1 MKKFTSYSWVS
12 SDDALD
18 ELLDKWEKC
27 AVTSIAV
34 DFEGEFNLHIYGEH
48 LCLVQIFDEKEFY
61 LVDPFAVSAD
71 ALKRLFE
78 NPKLEKL
85 WFACSSDAN
94 LLWKKYAIRLTN
106 VYDLAVE
113 QEILGLSGNL
123 AALEAMFNLN
133 NSEDTNK
140 KKNQKS
146 NWLIRPLPDEQIE
159 YALSD
164 VAYLFEIKKELNR
177 MSVESHKTKDVA
189 NAMKNAV
196 NIKTEYAPGYTK
208 LPGYKRMKKEQKI
221 RVKHLFLAREKLA
234 QDLNKPPFQILDKH
248 VVADLSAK
256 TQITEEML
264 CKMINNKNS
273 ALKRKLICLLLEAQ
287 KTAVKEIE
295 SGNEK

>member
-12 SDDALD
+12 SDEALS
-18 ELLDKWEKC
+18 ELLDKWEES
-27 AVTSIAV
+27 AVKSIAV

-48 LCLVQIFDEKEFY
+48 LCLVQIFDGKEFY
-61 LVDPFAVSAD
+61 LIDPFSVSAKV
-71 ALKRLFE
+71 LKRLFE
-78 NPKLEKL
+78 KPELEKI

-94 LLWKKYAIRLTN
+94 LLWKKYSIRLTN

-133 NSEDTNK
+133 DSEDTNK

-146 NWLIRPLPDEQIE
+146 NWLIRPLPEVQIE

-177 MSVESHKTKDVA
+177 MSAESRKTKDVA

-196 NIKTEYAPGYTK
+196 NIKTEYVPGYTK
-208 LPGYKRMKKEQKI
+208 LPGYKRMRKEQKI
-221 RVKHLFLAREKLA
+221 KAKHFFLARENLA
-234 QDLNKPPFQILDKH
+234 RDLNKPPFQILDKNI
-248 VVADLSAK
+248 VADLSLK
-256 TQITEEML
+256 PLVTEEML
-264 CKMINNKNS
+264 CGIINNKNAS
-273 ALKRKLICLLLEAQ
+273 LKRRLICLLLEAQ
-287 KTAVKEIE
+287 EAAIKEIE
-295 SGNEK
+295 SGNEN